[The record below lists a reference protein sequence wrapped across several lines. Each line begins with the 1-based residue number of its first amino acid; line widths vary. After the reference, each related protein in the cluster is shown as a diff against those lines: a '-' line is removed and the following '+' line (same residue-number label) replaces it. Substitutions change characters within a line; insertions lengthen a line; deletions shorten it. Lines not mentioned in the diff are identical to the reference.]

1 MSRSEESKRQA
12 DDKLDWRVIEI
23 AGLGDPP
30 NSLGPSR
37 RRLSMELH
45 IPPPSSSFGQDS
57 CWLDELQS

>member
-23 AGLGDPP
+23 GDPP

-57 CWLDELQS
+57 CWLDWLQS